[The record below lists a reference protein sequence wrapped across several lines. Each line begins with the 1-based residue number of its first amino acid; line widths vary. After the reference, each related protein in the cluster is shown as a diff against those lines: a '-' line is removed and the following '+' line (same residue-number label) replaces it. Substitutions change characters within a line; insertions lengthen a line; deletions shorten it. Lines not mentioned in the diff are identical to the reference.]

1 MPYEELFTLEYPEE
15 RKTAR
20 TGTYKVIISL
30 GKRGIIV
37 YNCRRRKEGEKAF

>member
-1 MPYEELFTLEYPEE
+1 MRSYLPSSTLKRGKP
-15 RKTAR
+15 AR